1 MTNKTSKELIIQWF
15 MTHDTAEDTY
25 SEEMLNLLDKALR
38 IIWDE
43 GVERLKETLRQANNN
58 M

>member
-1 MTNKTSKELIIQWF
+1 